1 MKVIIEKRFLRKFR
15 KIDEE
20 WRLRIFDVLKKLE
33 NGDLARLDIKKLKG
47 YKNIYRIRVETLE
60 LNLRKKRASLKYSM
74 SRGEKRHIGRLL

>member
-47 YKNIYRIRVETLE
+47 YKNIYRIRVGDF
-60 LNLRKKRASLKYSM
+60 RIKFKKEESLIKVFDVE
-74 SRGEKRHIGRLL
+74 RREKAYR

>member
-1 MKVIIEKRFLRKFR
+1 MKVIREKFLRKFR

-47 YKNIYRIRVETLE
+47 YKNIYRIRVGDF
-60 LNLRKKRASLKYSM
+60 RIKFKKEESLIKVFDVE
-74 SRGEKRHIGRLL
+74 RREKAHR

>member
-1 MKVIIEKRFLRKFR
+1 VKVIIEKRFLRKFR

-47 YKNIYRIRVETLE
+47 YKNIYRIRVGDF
-60 LNLRKKRASLKYSM
+60 RIKFKKEESLIKVFDVE
-74 SRGEKRHIGRLL
+74 RREKAYR